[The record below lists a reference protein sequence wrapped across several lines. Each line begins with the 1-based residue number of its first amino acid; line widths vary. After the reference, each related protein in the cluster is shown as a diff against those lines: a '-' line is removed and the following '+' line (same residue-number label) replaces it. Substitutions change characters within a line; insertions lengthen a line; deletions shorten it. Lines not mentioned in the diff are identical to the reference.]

1 MNPGAVEG
9 GDDFGG
15 ASNANDYDNR
25 SRYREVGVSGA
36 WRCLDDQ
43 KLDDQLPA
51 SGLTSS
57 VVSQGIIRDSGLGKI
72 PRSCAFPDPG

>member
-9 GDDFGG
+9 GHDFGG

-43 KLDDQLPA
+43 KL
-51 SGLTSS
+51 
-57 VVSQGIIRDSGLGKI
+57 
-72 PRSCAFPDPG
+72 

>member
-9 GDDFGG
+9 GHDFGG

-25 SRYREVGVSGA
+25 SRYREVGVSGS

-57 VVSQGIIRDSGLGKI
+57 GRLFQHDQ
-72 PRSCAFPDPG
+72 